1 MDDAAWAA
9 LPFSLSTVDNITA
22 YCYDVNSNV
31 NNGVKKMKTKEA
43 IDYFGD
49 IKRLAAALDMWP
61 HSIYRWGDT
70 VPLQRQYELQVKTK
84 GALVASTQKDKK

>member
-1 MDDAAWAA
+1 MDGATWAA
-9 LPFSLSTVDNITA
+9 LPFSLSTVDNIA
-22 YCYDVNSNV
+22 DNCYDVNSNV
-31 NNGVKKMKTKEA
+31 NNEVKKMKTKDA
-43 IDYFGD
+43 IEYFGD
-49 IKRLAAALDMWP
+49 IKSLAAALDMWP